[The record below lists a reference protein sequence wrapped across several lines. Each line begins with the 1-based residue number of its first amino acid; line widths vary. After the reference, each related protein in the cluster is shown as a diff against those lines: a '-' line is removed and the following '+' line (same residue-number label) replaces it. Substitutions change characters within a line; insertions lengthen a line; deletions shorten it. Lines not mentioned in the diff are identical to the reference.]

1 MEQKKLHRAL
11 EEHAEMGPRAR
22 KLLCRTLN
30 TWPLAMCTCTVLAPW
45 SQTGKLNAS
54 LRRRSSFQVACSEV
68 IEQSIKTSPE
78 GKRSGEKKRK
88 RQRRICMHVCLRD
101 ASSDSRRTV
110 RGALKNSHVGLTPR
124 GIRRDP
130 PIHQH
135 PADTHTLTT
144 IWIQS
149 DQPMQSNT
157 KARSFAQKES
167 PSFGNVG
174 EFKIS
179 TSSHQ
184 HQTLIA
190 ALSSFAQLTNYQNW
204 IGY

>member
-1 MEQKKLHRAL
+1 M
-11 EEHAEMGPRAR
+11 PAR
-22 KLLCRTLN
+22 VYVY
-30 TWPLAMCTCTVLAPW
+30 A
-45 SQTGKLNAS
+45 
-54 LRRRSSFQVACSEV
+54 
-68 IEQSIKTSPE
+68 
-78 GKRSGEKKRK
+78 
-88 RQRRICMHVCLRD
+88 CMHVCLRD

-110 RGALKNSHVGLTPR
+110 RGALKNSHVGLTPQ

-149 DQPMQSNT
+149 DQPTQSNT

-179 TSSHQ
+179 TSSHH
-184 HQTLIA
+184 HQTLICSA
-190 ALSSFAQLTNYQNW
+190 VLDCAINKLPKLNW
-204 IGY
+204 ILTTNSSALMLLWCRSERQSRAFGFSETLNTLIRYYSVKGWLRFHQGWRWRGPERAHVSCG